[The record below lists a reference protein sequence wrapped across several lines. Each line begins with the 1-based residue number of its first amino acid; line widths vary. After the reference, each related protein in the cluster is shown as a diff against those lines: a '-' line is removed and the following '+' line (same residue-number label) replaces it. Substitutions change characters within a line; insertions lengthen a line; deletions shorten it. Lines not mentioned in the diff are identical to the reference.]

1 MKLLFVVSSLDLTQ
15 PFSAT
20 PAWWQL
26 LKGLYEIGVE
36 VIAAPYQGP
45 AQETL
50 WWRAEKNPAQW
61 QGDAFKAARDG
72 LRRLRRAPA
81 RADAPPPSGEAL
93 ADRASREAAR
103 RLVAPLWE
111 RHLSRILTREPDIDA
126 VIFVTVPLNH
136 LVGVAA
142 AIERRHG
149 KPVFYYDGDV
159 PASLPGMGGFATGFR
174 MYQGA
179 NPGEFTAFLSNSKGG
194 EAALLALGARAA
206 HTLYYGA
213 DPDVFRPL
221 GVSQDLD
228 VFFYGHGREYRDE
241 WIDAMIAA
249 PARAL
254 PEARFAVRG
263 RQLGDLGRVEQ
274 LPYLSI
280 CASRARRTPGC
291 TPRRHR
297 AHSSWRA
304 WAAPSSPIPTW
315 ASRSGSSRAA
325 SCSSCIPLRRRW
337 TACAICWRTM
347 PSAARWAKR
356 RARACCASIPSGI
369 AQPNLWRSCAR
380 IWASRRIRRL
390 ARGDEQRALFARQGV
405 VEAELLEEG
414 IGGGDRHHLK
424 HMVDARALYAGVHQ
438 PLADAHALRLF

>member
-142 AIERRHG
+142 TIERRHG

-274 LPYLSI
+274 LPYLSFSKLTEYA
-280 CASRARRTPGC
+280 CRARLNLCITRAAHAGLYASSSSRPFELASLGCAILANPYLGIEEWFEPGRELFVVHSAEEAVDRMRYLLAHDAERRAVGEAARARVLRQH
-291 TPRRHR
+291 TFRHR
-297 AHSSWRA
+297 AAELVAIVRSYLGQPAHPQTRA
-304 WAAPSSPIPTW
+304 W
-315 ASRSGSSRAA
+315 
-325 SCSSCIPLRRRW
+325 
-337 TACAICWRTM
+337 
-347 PSAARWAKR
+347 
-356 RARACCASIPSGI
+356 
-369 AQPNLWRSCAR
+369 
-380 IWASRRIRRL
+380 
-390 ARGDEQRALFARQGV
+390 
-405 VEAELLEEG
+405 
-414 IGGGDRHHLK
+414 
-424 HMVDARALYAGVHQ
+424 
-438 PLADAHALRLF
+438 